1 MLKTLKRRQARLI
14 ALLAKAAREERDA
27 LLGNIAEKELGE
39 PKPGRGE
46 HNPTAALAFEPLP
59 SNAPQ
64 VAALRD
70 AIVRLPTSARDEL
83 YAVMRI
89 GEGQYAAKDWE
100 RVVAEAELMTSDTI
114 NSSLVD
120 DVDLYDHIEKGLY
133 QLRLAA

>member
-1 MLKTLKRRQARLI
+1 
-14 ALLAKAAREERDA
+14 
-27 LLGNIAEKELGE
+27 
-39 PKPGRGE
+39 
-46 HNPTAALAFEPLP
+46 
-59 SNAPQ
+59 
-64 VAALRD
+64 
-70 AIVRLPTSARDEL
+70 
-83 YAVMRI
+83 MRI